1 MINRNVLKNTKWTIK
16 TLGEV
21 SVFLDHLRKPITKS
35 DRIEGEYNYYGAN
48 GKQGTINDYIFDY
61 PTILLA
67 EDGGNFGNFDRT
79 IAYKVDGKYWVNN
92 HAHVIK
98 PNEEIINF
106 DFLLRV
112 LEKYDV
118 RPFINGATR
127 QKLNKSDALLL
138 EIPFP
143 PLPEQQRIADIL
155 DKAEAINQKREQALA
170 LCDEFLRAT
179 FLDMFGDPVS
189 NPKGW
194 VYEKLD
200 EVILSIKAGKS
211 LAGDSKPANENELGV
226 LKVSA
231 VSYGFFQPQ
240 ENKKIEK
247 LVDREKLIFPKKGDF
262 LFSRANTRELV
273 GATCIVQDDFG
284 HVFLPDKLWLI
295 DVDSEKVS
303 AYYLHFL
310 MLEPKFKDKLTSQAT
325 GTSGSMLNISQKKF
339 VNTIAPIPP
348 IELQQKFSSIVEKVN
363 AIKARIQHAQ
373 ELPLFEAL
381 SQQAF
386 KGELTL

>member
-1 MINRNVLKNTKWTIK
+1 MINKDVIKNTKWEVT
-16 TLGEV
+16 TLEKV
-21 SVFLDHLRKPITKS
+21 STFLDHLRKPITKS

-79 IAYKVDGKYWVNN
+79 IAYTVDGKYWVNN

-98 PNEEIINF
+98 PNEEVINF

-138 EIPFP
+138 EIPLP
-143 PLPEQQRIADIL
+143 PLPEQQRIAEIL

-194 VYEKLD
+194 DFKDFAELGELNRGKSKHRPRNDPKLLGGD
-200 EVILSIKAGKS
+200 YPLIQTGDVANSKGYITNFISTYSEFGLKQSKLWSKGTLCITIAANIAKTGVLTFDACFPDSVVGFEANDLVTIEYIQSWLGFLQKTLEDQAPESAQKNINLAILKALSI
-211 LAGDSKPANENELGV
+211 P
-226 LKVSA
+226 
-231 VSYGFFQPQ
+231 
-240 ENKKIEK
+240 
-247 LVDREKLIFPKKGDF
+247 
-262 LFSRANTRELV
+262 T
-273 GATCIVQDDFG
+273 
-284 HVFLPDKLWLI
+284 
-295 DVDSEKVS
+295 
-303 AYYLHFL
+303 
-310 MLEPKFKDKLTSQAT
+310 
-325 GTSGSMLNISQKKF
+325 
-339 VNTIAPIPP
+339 PP
-348 IELQQKFSSIVEKVN
+348 IELQQKFSNIVEKVN
-363 AIKARIQHAQ
+363 AIKAQIQQAQ
-373 ELPLFEAL
+373 ELPLFDAL

-386 KGELTL
+386 KGELTQ

>member
-138 EIPFP
+138 EIPLP
-143 PLPEQQRIADIL
+143 SLPEQQRIANIL
-155 DKAEAINQKREQALA
+155 DKAEAINQKRAQVLV

-179 FLDMFGDPVS
+179 FLDMFGHHFSSKGYPSSTKKSIALLTDYIDYRGKT
-189 NPKGW
+189 PKKTEYGIPLITAKNVRKGYVDEEPREFISEDLYDDW
-194 VYEKLD
+194 MTRGLPLKNDVLFTTEAPLGNVALLGEYEKVAVGQRLVSLRCKEEVTPIYFMYALLD
-200 EVILSIKAGKS
+200 R
-211 LAGDSKPANENELGV
+211 
-226 LKVSA
+226 
-231 VSYGFFQPQ
+231 YTQQ
-240 ENKKIEK
+240 
-247 LVDREKLIFPKKGDF
+247 LIFQR
-262 LFSRANTRELV
+262 S
-273 GATCIVQDDFG
+273 
-284 HVFLPDKLWLI
+284 
-295 DVDSEKVS
+295 
-303 AYYLHFL
+303 
-310 MLEPKFKDKLTSQAT
+310 
-325 GTSGSMLNISQKKF
+325 SGSTVKGIRTKELYQIEIP
-339 VNTIAPIPP
+339 TPP
-348 IELQQKFSSIVEKVN
+348 IELQQKFSSIVEKIN
-363 AIKARIQHAQ
+363 GIKTRIQEAQ
-373 ELPLFEAL
+373 ELPLFDAL

-386 KGELTL
+386 KGELTQ

>member
-1 MINRNVLKNTKWTIK
+1 MINRNILKNTKWTIK

-67 EDGGNFGNFDRT
+67 EDGGNFGNFERT

-138 EIPFP
+138 EIPLP

-155 DKAEAINQKREQALA
+155 DKAEAITQKREQALV

-189 NPKGW
+189 NTKGW
-194 VYEKLD
+194 EIDKLKNLTSK
-200 EVILSIKAGKS
+200 IGSGSTPRGGKESYLDSGMTLVRS
-211 LAGDSKPANENELGV
+211 LNIHDNEFV
-226 LKVSA
+226 
-231 VSYGFFQPQ
+231 
-240 ENKKIEK
+240 
-247 LVDREKLIFPKKGDF
+247 KKGLAFISKAQADKLSNVALEADDILLNITGASVCRCSMMDNSLLPARVNQHVCIIRPNGIDNIF
-262 LFSRANTRELV
+262 LLHLLISKNFKRKLMTLATSGGATREALTKEDIKELV
-273 GATCIVQDDFG
+273 IIV
-284 HVFLPDKLWLI
+284 
-295 DVDSEKVS
+295 
-303 AYYLHFL
+303 
-310 MLEPKFKDKLTSQAT
+310 
-325 GTSGSMLNISQKKF
+325 
-339 VNTIAPIPP
+339 PP
-348 IELQQKFSSIVEKVN
+348 IELQQKFSNIVKKVN
-363 AIKARIQHAQ
+363 GIKARIQDAQ
-373 ELPLFEAL
+373 ELPLFDAL

-386 KGELTL
+386 KGELTQ

>member
-79 IAYKVDGKYWVNN
+79 IAYKVGGKYWVNN

-138 EIPFP
+138 EIPLP

-155 DKAEAINQKREQALA
+155 DKAEAITQKREQALA

-179 FLDMFGDPVS
+179 FLDMFGHHFSSKGYPSSTKKSIALLTDYIDYRGKT
-189 NPKGW
+189 PKKTEYGIPLITAKNVRKGYVDEEPREFISEDLYDDW
-194 VYEKLD
+194 MTRGLPLKNDVLFTTEAPLGNVALLGEYEKVAVGQRLVSLRCKEEVTPIYFMYALLD
-200 EVILSIKAGKS
+200 R
-211 LAGDSKPANENELGV
+211 
-226 LKVSA
+226 
-231 VSYGFFQPQ
+231 YTQQ
-240 ENKKIEK
+240 
-247 LVDREKLIFPKKGDF
+247 LIFQR
-262 LFSRANTRELV
+262 S
-273 GATCIVQDDFG
+273 
-284 HVFLPDKLWLI
+284 
-295 DVDSEKVS
+295 
-303 AYYLHFL
+303 
-310 MLEPKFKDKLTSQAT
+310 
-325 GTSGSMLNISQKKF
+325 SGSTVKGIRTKELYQIE
-339 VNTIAPIPP
+339 IPIPP
-348 IELQQKFSSIVEKVN
+348 IELQQKFSEIVEKT
-363 AIKARIQHAQ
+363 
-373 ELPLFEAL
+373 PL
-381 SQQAF
+381 S
-386 KGELTL
+386 T

>member
-79 IAYKVDGKYWVNN
+79 IAYKVGGKYWVNN

-138 EIPFP
+138 EIPLP

-155 DKAEAINQKREQALA
+155 DKAEAITQKRAQVLV

-179 FLDMFGDPVS
+179 FLDMFGHHFSSKGYPSSTKKSIALLTDYIDYRGKT
-189 NPKGW
+189 PKKTEYGIPLITAKNVRKGYIDEEPREFISEDLYDDW
-194 VYEKLD
+194 MTRGLPLKNDVLFTTEAPLGNVALLGEYEKVAVGQRLVSLRCKEEVTPIYFMYALLD
-200 EVILSIKAGKS
+200 R
-211 LAGDSKPANENELGV
+211 
-226 LKVSA
+226 
-231 VSYGFFQPQ
+231 YTQQ
-240 ENKKIEK
+240 
-247 LVDREKLIFPKKGDF
+247 LIFQR
-262 LFSRANTRELV
+262 S
-273 GATCIVQDDFG
+273 
-284 HVFLPDKLWLI
+284 
-295 DVDSEKVS
+295 
-303 AYYLHFL
+303 
-310 MLEPKFKDKLTSQAT
+310 
-325 GTSGSMLNISQKKF
+325 SGSTVKGIRTKELYQIEIP
-339 VNTIAPIPP
+339 TPP
-348 IELQQKFSSIVEKVN
+348 IELQQKFSSIVEKIN
-363 AIKARIQHAQ
+363 GIKTRIQEAQ
-373 ELPLFEAL
+373 ELPLFDAL

>member
-179 FLDMFGDPVS
+179 FLNMFGDPVS

-194 VYEKLD
+194 KVKKLSKFG
-200 EVILSIKAGKS
+200 EVITGSTPSRGKPEYYGNHIEWIKSDNINTPNNYITRAKEFLSVEGESVGRSVPENSILMTCIAGS
-211 LAGDSKPANENELGV
+211 LDCIGNIALTDR
-226 LKVSA
+226 KVSFNQQVNGIVPNDDVDIYFLYSLLLYSKKYIQNHSTNSMKGMISKGKLSEIKFYLPEMA
-231 VSYGFFQPQ
+231 IQKEFSDIFL
-240 ENKKIEK
+240 KIESVRNK
-247 LVDREKLIFPKKGDF
+247 
-262 LFSRANTRELV
+262 
-273 GATCIVQDDFG
+273 
-284 HVFLPDKLWLI
+284 
-295 DVDSEKVS
+295 
-303 AYYLHFL
+303 
-310 MLEPKFKDKLTSQAT
+310 
-325 GTSGSMLNISQKKF
+325 
-339 VNTIAPIPP
+339 
-348 IELQQKFSSIVEKVN
+348 
-363 AIKARIQHAQ
+363 IQSAQ

-386 KGELTL
+386 KGELTQ